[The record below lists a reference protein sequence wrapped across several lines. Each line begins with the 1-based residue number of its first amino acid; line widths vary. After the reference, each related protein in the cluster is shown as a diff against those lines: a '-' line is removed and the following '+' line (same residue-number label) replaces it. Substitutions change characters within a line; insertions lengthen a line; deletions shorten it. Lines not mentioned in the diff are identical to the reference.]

1 MTTHHLDRLIG
12 IFLCV
17 MCLLCVFLWIPAD
30 SETGLVETVRRRLII
45 GDALAPTLASLLGLV
60 CAAVLIIKPAPQPRM
75 SRNALISVSVY
86 IACFSV
92 ALYVMRYFG
101 PALIDS
107 LHSLNLVSSSY
118 RPLRTTFP
126 VNYISFVAAG
136 GIMIFSLSVYIDRR
150 YSWTRLGICFALAL
164 FIALLFDVPFEDILL
179 PPNGDV

>member
-45 GDALAPTLASLLGLV
+45 GDALAPTLPSLLGLM
-60 CAAVLIIKPAPQPRM
+60 CAVVLIIKPAPQPGM

-107 LHSLNLVSSSY
+107 LHSPEPCHHTG
-118 RPLRTTFP
+118 RCGPHFR
-126 VNYISFVAAG
+126 
-136 GIMIFSLSVYIDRR
+136 
-150 YSWTRLGICFALAL
+150 
-164 FIALLFDVPFEDILL
+164 
-179 PPNGDV
+179 